1 MAVRRT
7 WCQRAAESGEGWDR
21 QTAAEQEARRVAEK
35 VAEKEAFTRDVAE
48 ALRKQ
53 AEQKE
58 RERRRLEKMA
68 AAARE
73 RQETLRKQQEQVSA
87 SRKALEALERKL
99 CRPVQIPRDGWR
111 MVCSTKAMQ
120 EIKCVRC
127 LDPRRLF
134 ESTRGC
140 RENWNRR
147 RALQLQGS
155 APVPSRRARS
165 SCRGMMGGS
174 HTPLISLIS
183 LISLLSSLPIR
194 PRVQCGEAAAAGGDG

>member
-1 MAVRRT
+1 MELVSLNKKPTSVLQGSALRSEMPVVAVRRT
-7 WCQRAAESGEGWDR
+7 WCQRAAESGEGWDQ

-58 RERRRLEKMA
+58 RERRQLEKMA
-68 AAARE
+68 AAARA

-140 RENWNRR
+140 RESWNRR

-155 APVPSRRARS
+155 APVPSRRAR
-165 SCRGMMGGS
+165 
-174 HTPLISLIS
+174 
-183 LISLLSSLPIR
+183 
-194 PRVQCGEAAAAGGDG
+194 